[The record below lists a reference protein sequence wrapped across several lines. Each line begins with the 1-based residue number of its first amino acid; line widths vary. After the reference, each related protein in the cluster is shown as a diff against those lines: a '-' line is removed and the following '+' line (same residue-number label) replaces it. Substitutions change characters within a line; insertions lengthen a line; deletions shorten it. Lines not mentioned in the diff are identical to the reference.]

1 MDTKEKVVQLTD
13 EMITALA
20 RLVQYNS
27 ELAEAKPGRPFGD
40 GPYLA
45 LEEALSIAEGMGF
58 KTKNVDGY
66 CGYAEMGEGEDIL
79 GIVAHLDIVPAGDG
93 WDTDPFQVIQKDG
106 VLYGRGVS
114 DDKGGAICSLYAMK
128 LIREAGIPLNK
139 RVRLLL
145 GCNEETGSKC
155 MEHYNQVEE
164 PITLGFTPDGSF
176 PGIYGEKGHMH
187 MEVTSKN
194 TKILAMNG
202 GFVSNAVCHRCETV
216 IPVGEVDIDALKA
229 ALAAT
234 PLNDFTL
241 TEEDGKLT
249 ILAIGA
255 SAHAS
260 TPDLG
265 VNAAGYT
272 MKALADAGFK
282 DDFVEYYNSHIG
294 HKGTGEG
301 FNIGIEDEYGAL
313 TLCNGIVKTVD
324 GVINCTIDIR
334 VPVTFHEP
342 QVRELIADRLEDAQ
356 GKCEIKSI
364 GEPLFFPVDSPMVK
378 ALVDAYV
385 KITGD
390 TETKP
395 MVIGGGTYAKSI
407 PGIIA
412 FGCEFPGTITH
423 IHEPNECLEIN
434 QMQKQV
440 EIYVEAIQNLLAL

>member
-1 MDTKEKVVQLTD
+1 MNTKEKVVQLTD
-13 EMITALA
+13 EMIASLA
-20 RLVQYNS
+20 RLVRYNS

-40 GPYLA
+40 ETYLC
-45 LEEALSIAEGMGF
+45 LEEALSMAKAMGF
-58 KTKNVDGY
+58 QTKNLDGY
-66 CGYAEMGEGEDIL
+66 CGYAEMGEGKDIL
-79 GIVAHLDIVPAGDG
+79 GIVAHLDIVPVGDG

-114 DDKGGAICSLYAMK
+114 DDKGGAICALYAMK
-128 LIREAGIPLNK
+128 LVKEEGIPLNK
-139 RVRLLL
+139 RVRLLF
-145 GCNEETGSKC
+145 GCNEETGMKC
-155 MEHYNQVEE
+155 MEHYNKVEE

-187 MEVTSKN
+187 MDVTSKN
-194 TKILAMNG
+194 TKIIAMNG
-202 GFVSNAVCHRCETV
+202 GFVTNAVCHRCETV
-216 IPVGEVDIDALKA
+216 IPAGEVDLEALRA

-234 PLNDFTL
+234 PLNDFSL
-241 TEEDGKLT
+241 TEEEGKLT

-260 TPDLG
+260 TPWLG

-272 MKALADAGFK
+272 MKALADVGFK

-294 HKGTGEG
+294 CKGTGEG
-301 FNIGIEDEYGAL
+301 FHIGIEDEYGSL
-313 TLCNGIVKTVD
+313 TLCNGVIKTVD

-342 QVRELIADRLEDAQ
+342 QIRELVKDRLEDEN
-356 GKCEIKSI
+356 GKCEIKAI
-364 GEPLFFPVDSPMVK
+364 GEPLFFPVDSPMVS

-395 MVIGGGTYAKSI
+395 MVIGGGTYAKAI

-412 FGCEFPGTITH
+412 FGCEFPGAITH
-423 IHEPNECLEIN
+423 IHEPNECMDIDH
-434 QMQKQV
+434 MQKQV
-440 EIYVEAIQNLLAL
+440 EIYVEAIKNLLAL